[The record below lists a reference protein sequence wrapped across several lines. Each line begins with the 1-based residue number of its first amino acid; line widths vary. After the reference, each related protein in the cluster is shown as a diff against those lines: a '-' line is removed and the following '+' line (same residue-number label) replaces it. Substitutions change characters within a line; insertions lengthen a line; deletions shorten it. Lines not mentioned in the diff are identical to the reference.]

1 MLCLPD
7 RGCVSQPQSFKIESL
22 ANVCEEAYRDGLRIR
37 KRFGQALKPAYFFL
51 IEQFFEGAGKLKIAV
66 DAMGGDKA
74 PAEIIKGAI
83 LAAEKYKCEIVLVGD
98 KEKIRGELDETKNL
112 PITIYHAEEVIEMGE
127 HPADAVRNK
136 KNSSIVVATNLVKDG
151 ECDAVL
157 SAGSTGAAVAAAQLI
172 LKRIHGIGRPAI
184 ATPIPT
190 PRGTTL
196 LLDSGANVDSK
207 PEHLVQCGIMGSLYA
222 EHVLKIKNPSVALL
236 NIGEEETKG
245 NAQVQETYKM
255 LKRLKKMNFKG
266 NAEGRDIPR
275 GEFDVVICDGF
286 VGNVVLKF
294 GEGLALTIIKLLT
307 EELTANGGAKLLG
320 EKLLETTFKN
330 ISKRLDVSENGGAP
344 LLGVDGCCVISHGS
358 SDARAICSG
367 IGIACNYVGSKILE
381 QIKNSL

>member
-1 MLCLPD
+1 M
-7 RGCVSQPQSFKIESL
+7 
-22 ANVCEEAYRDGLRIR
+22 
-37 KRFGQALKPAYFFL
+37 
-51 IEQFFEGAGKLKIAV
+51 KIAV

-83 LAAEKYKCEIVLVGD
+83 LAVKKYPCEIILVGNE
-98 KEKIRGELDETKNL
+98 EKIRNELNAAENL
-112 PITIYHAEEVIEMGE
+112 PITIQHADEVIEMGE

-136 KNSSIVVATNLVKDG
+136 KNSSIVVATNMLKNG

-196 LLDSGANVDSK
+196 LLDSGANVDSR

-245 NAQVQETYKM
+245 NEQAKETYKL
-255 LKRLKKMNFKG
+255 LKNLKTINFAG
-266 NAEGRDIPR
+266 NAEGRDIPT
-275 GEFDVVICDGF
+275 GKFDVVICDGF

-294 GEGLALTIIKLLT
+294 GEGLALTIMQLLT
-307 EELTANGGAKLLG
+307 EELTANGGIKLLG
-320 EKLLETTFKN
+320 KELLAETFKN
-330 ISKRLDVSENGGAP
+330 MSKRLDVSENGGAP
-344 LLGVDGCCVISHGS
+344 LLGINGYCVISHGS
-358 SDARAICSG
+358 SDAKAICSG
-367 IGIACNYVGSKILE
+367 IGVACNYVGSKIIE
-381 QIKNSL
+381 RIKATL

>member
-1 MLCLPD
+1 MIAKFTGQDLNTLPD
-7 RGCVSQPQSFKIESL
+7 FFMQIKL
-22 ANVCEEAYRDGLRIR
+22 
-37 KRFGQALKPAYFFL
+37 FG
-51 IEQFFEGAGKLKIAV
+51 GAKHVKIAV

-74 PAEIIKGAI
+74 PAEIIKGAV
-83 LAAEKYKCEIVLVGD
+83 LAVKKYPCEIVLVGD
-98 KEKIRGELDETKNL
+98 EEKIRVELVENDL
-112 PITIYHAEEVIEMGE
+112 PITIKHADEVIAMGE
-127 HPADAVRNK
+127 HPADAVRVK
-136 KNSSIVVATNLVKDG
+136 KDSSIVVATNMVKDG

-172 LKRIHGIGRPAI
+172 LRRIHGIGRPAI

-207 PEHLVQCGIMGSLYA
+207 PEHLIQSGIMGSLYA

-245 NAQVQETYKM
+245 NEQAKETYQL
-255 LKRLKKMNFKG
+255 LKGLKAINFAG

-275 GEFDVVICDGF
+275 GKFDVVICDGF

-294 GEGLALTIIKLLT
+294 GEGLALTIMELLT

-320 EKLLETTFKN
+320 KELIATMFKN
-330 ISKRLDVSENGGAP
+330 MSKRLDVSENGGAP

-358 SDARAICSG
+358 SDARAICSA
-367 IGIACNYVGSKILE
+367 IGVTCDYVNSKILE
-381 QIKNSL
+381 HIKAAL

>member
-1 MLCLPD
+1 M
-7 RGCVSQPQSFKIESL
+7 
-22 ANVCEEAYRDGLRIR
+22 
-37 KRFGQALKPAYFFL
+37 
-51 IEQFFEGAGKLKIAV
+51 KIAV

-74 PAEIIKGAI
+74 PAEIIKGAV
-83 LAAEKYKCEIVLVGD
+83 LAVQKYPCEIILVGD
-98 KEKIRGELDETKNL
+98 EKKISEELEAETCGKIF
-112 PITIYHAEEVIEMGE
+112 PITIRHASEVIEMGE

-136 KNSSIVVATNLVKDG
+136 KDSSIVVATKMVKDS

-190 PRGTTL
+190 PRGITL

-207 PEHLVQCGIMGSLYA
+207 PEHLIQSGIMGSLYA

-245 NAQVQETYKM
+245 NEQAKETYKL
-255 LKRLKKMNFKG
+255 LKTLQTINFAG

-275 GEFDVVICDGF
+275 GKFDVVVCDGF

-294 GEGLALTIIKLLT
+294 G
-307 EELTANGGAKLLG
+307 
-320 EKLLETTFKN
+320 
-330 ISKRLDVSENGGAP
+330 S
-344 LLGVDGCCVISHGS
+344 
-358 SDARAICSG
+358 
-367 IGIACNYVGSKILE
+367 
-381 QIKNSL
+381 